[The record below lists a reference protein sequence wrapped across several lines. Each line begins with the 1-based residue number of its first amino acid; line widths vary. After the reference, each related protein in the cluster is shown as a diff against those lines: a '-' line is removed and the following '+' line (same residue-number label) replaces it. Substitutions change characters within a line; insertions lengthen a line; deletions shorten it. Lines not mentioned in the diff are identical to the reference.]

1 MKLFNILILIFPI
14 TLFTEEIVYKE
25 GDSFESIRSHSVVL
39 YAYKADARRVN
50 NALQFSFNAQEFM
63 KYAAVDSRDIYKVKR
78 GDAFVLTE
86 SIKDGD
92 IFKVNLSSKRINNK
106 KYFILSKDLKD
117 NSLSQLETGT

>member
-1 MKLFNILILIFPI
+1 MKFFNILILILPLTF
-14 TLFTEEIVYKE
+14 FAEEITYKE
-25 GDSFESIRSHSVVL
+25 GDSFESVRSHSVVL

-92 IFKVNLSSKRINNK
+92 IFKVKLSSKRINNK

-117 NSLSQLETGT
+117 NSLSQLEAGT

>member
-92 IFKVNLSSKRINNK
+92 IFKVKLTSKRINNE